1 VLTALSDSE
10 TALNRFA
17 AAQQTQEDRE
27 LARQQSEGALRLA
40 RQRYR
45 AGEDDLIVL
54 LNAQSAYSAS
64 EQQSIAAEAG
74 ALNSMVSLYK
84 ALGGGW
90 EAFEPR
96 VAGTAEATR

>member
-1 VLTALSDSE
+1 MLTALSDSE

-17 AAQQTQEDRE
+17 AAQRAAQDRDT
-27 LARQQSEGALRLA
+27 ARDQSADALTLA

-54 LNAQSAYSAS
+54 LDTQPAYSAT
-64 EQQSIAAEAG
+64 EQQSIAARAARLD
-74 ALNSMVSLYK
+74 ALVSLYK

-90 EAFEPR
+90 ERFETISAPK
-96 VAGTAEATR
+96 

>member
-1 VLTALSDSE
+1 MRQEQRTNRRCSRHSATA
-10 TALNRFA
+10 
-17 AAQQTQEDRE
+17 
-27 LARQQSEGALRLA
+27 LA

-64 EQQSIAAEAG
+64 EQQSIAADAG
-74 ALNSMVSLYK
+74 VLNSMVSLYK

-90 EAFEPR
+90 EAFEPK
-96 VAGTAEATR
+96 VAENAAAAR